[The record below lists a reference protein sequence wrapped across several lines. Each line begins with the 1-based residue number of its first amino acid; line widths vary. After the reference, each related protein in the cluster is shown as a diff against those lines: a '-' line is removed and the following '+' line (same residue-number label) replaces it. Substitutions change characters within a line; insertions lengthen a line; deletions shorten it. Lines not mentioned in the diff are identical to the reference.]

1 MGLGLTWDWVPHGIR
16 SHMGLGPK
24 FVSRIAD
31 IINQIHKKGI
41 TVLLVEQNA
50 TLALHLANRGYVLE
64 TGRITIKGKAS
75 DLAQDSRP
83 KEAYL
88 GN

>member
-1 MGLGLTWDWVPHGIR
+1 M
-16 SHMGLGPK
+16 
-24 FVSRIAD
+24 SRIAD
-31 IINQIHKKGI
+31 IINQIHKRGI

-50 TLALHLANRGYVLE
+50 TSALHLANRGYALE
-64 TGRITIKGKAS
+64 MGAIAIKGKAS
-75 DLAQDSRP
+75 DLAQDSRV

>member
-1 MGLGLTWDWVPHGIR
+1 
-16 SHMGLGPK
+16 MGLGPK

-31 IINQIHKKGI
+31 IINQIHKRGI

-50 TLALHLANRGYVLE
+50 TLAWHLANRGYVLE
-64 TGRITIKGKAS
+64 TARIAIKGKVS
-75 DLAQDSRP
+75 DLAQDSRV